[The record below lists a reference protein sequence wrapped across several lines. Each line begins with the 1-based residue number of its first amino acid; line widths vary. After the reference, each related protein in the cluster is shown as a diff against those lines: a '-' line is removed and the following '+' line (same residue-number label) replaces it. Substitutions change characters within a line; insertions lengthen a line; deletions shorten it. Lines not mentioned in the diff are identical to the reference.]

1 MALDNAVH
9 TVHVYRRL
17 ERICVVLLPLA
28 PTYWHEMVSH
38 AFLYSRMHSQCVS
51 YRTQQM
57 VDKLV
62 MYTVGMP
69 TRLQVPYSE
78 SLPDAIPKRPV

>member
-1 MALDNAVH
+1 MALDNAVR

-28 PTYWHEMVSH
+28 PTYRHETVSH
-38 AFLYSRMHSQCVS
+38 AFLYSRMHSQRVS
-51 YRTQQM
+51 YRTQ
-57 VDKLV
+57 DKLM